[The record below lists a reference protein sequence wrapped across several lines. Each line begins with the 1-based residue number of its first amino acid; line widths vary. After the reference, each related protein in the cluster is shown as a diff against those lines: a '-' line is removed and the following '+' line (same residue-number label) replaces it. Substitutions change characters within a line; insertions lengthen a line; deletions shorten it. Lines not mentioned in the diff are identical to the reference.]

1 MSLIVFVL
9 SSCGHIVSV
18 TKMTKLEPVKLAVA
32 GIAAYAY
39 YVLKCN
45 SDVFLLVDS
54 GNVVMYY

>member
-1 MSLIVFVL
+1 
-9 SSCGHIVSV
+9 
-18 TKMTKLEPVKLAVA
+18 MTKLEPVKLAVA

-45 SDVFLLVDS
+45 SDVYLLVDS